1 VTSVELDEL
10 GNGDDITTWHKRY
23 TCREY
28 GVGGVHIAF
37 QLEVAALIFA
47 VLTAITPVIRG
58 IIFTTPELEL
68 EELGL
73 PHWYSGSH
81 RLPPDVG

>member
-1 VTSVELDEL
+1 VASVELDEL

-28 GVGGVHIAF
+28 GVGGVHISL

-47 VLTAITPVIRG
+47 MLTAITLVIRG
-58 IIFTTPELEL
+58 IISTTVSINGQLRALRP
-68 EELGL
+68 
-73 PHWYSGSH
+73 S
-81 RLPPDVG
+81 R

>member
-1 VTSVELDEL
+1 VASVDLDEL

-23 TCREY
+23 MWREY

-47 VLTAITPVIRG
+47 MLTAITLVMRG
-58 IIFTTPELEL
+58 IIFTTVSINGQLRALRP
-68 EELGL
+68 
-73 PHWYSGSH
+73 S
-81 RLPPDVG
+81 R